1 MKNIFLI
8 ASVALSLWGLVLGL
22 KSILRGYFKP
32 QRMSRFL
39 FFLIFVLLFLTLLA
53 QGDKNSIYVAF
64 IAMISTFLIFVLSIK
79 KGMGGASKFD
89 FLILAMA
96 LIALSAWVLSNNPF
110 LGLVMTIL
118 AGILAYIP
126 TILKA
131 IKFPETEDW
140 FFYSVYS
147 LASFFSLISIEE
159 FTLAKVI
166 FPVYLILANSL
177 LVTIIIVRLKKM
189 KK

>member
-1 MKNIFLI
+1 
-8 ASVALSLWGLVLGL
+8 
-22 KSILRGYFKP
+22 
-32 QRMSRFL
+32 
-39 FFLIFVLLFLTLLA
+39 
-53 QGDKNSIYVAF
+53 
-64 IAMISTFLIFVLSIK
+64 
-79 KGMGGASKFD
+79 
-89 FLILAMA
+89 
-96 LIALSAWVLSNNPF
+96 
-110 LGLVMTIL
+110 MTIL

-147 LASFFSLISIEE
+147 LASFFSLISIKE